1 MQIELFNSFQEAASK
16 ASVLFYYRGNISQT
30 VIATMGEALRERLIT
45 TDAKGPTSRKLFSSF
60 IEIMQNALQ
69 YSHEMPD
76 TPGQRI
82 GSVSVGILDEQ
93 FFIVC
98 GNIIENRYQD
108 RISEKLDAIGR
119 MNSDE
124 IRAAYR
130 QQMKSDSSDDD
141 ISKGAGLGFL
151 TLARDS
157 SDPFQSEMFDVPGHE
172 GELSWFY
179 LRVVI

>member
-1 MQIELFNSFQEAASK
+1 MQIDQFNSFQEAASQ
-16 ASVLFYYRGNISQT
+16 ASVLFYYRGDISQA
-30 VIATMGEALRERLIT
+30 VISTMGDTLKERLNYMDT
-45 TDAKGPTSRKLFSSF
+45 KGSTSRKMFSSF
-60 IEIMQNALQ
+60 IETMQNALQ
-69 YSHEMPD
+69 YSQELPD
-76 TPGQRI
+76 APGQRV
-82 GSVSVGILDEQ
+82 GSVSVGTIDDQ

-98 GNIIENRYQD
+98 GNIIENEFQE
-108 RISEKLDAIGR
+108 RISEKLDLIGR
-119 MNSDE
+119 MNSEE

-130 QQMKSDSSDDD
+130 EQMKRDSSDDE

-157 SDPFQSEMFDVPGHE
+157 SAPLQYAMFDVPNHE